1 MTQGSRLTFRGS
13 PLQENPK
20 QALFLARFPEVVTT
34 SLNRREC
41 ERPHPARGHRA
52 KAPALQRGF
61 RIGVTLWRLTLSAS
75 QPHEFR
81 FLRSLFCST
90 LPERSS
96 FSVPL
101 GPSRRNILMAAQRL
115 R

>member
-41 ERPHPARGHRA
+41 ERLHPARDHSA
-52 KAPALQRGF
+52 KAPALQRVF
-61 RIGVTLWRLTLSAS
+61 RIAITLWRLRLSPS
-75 QPHEFR
+75 QPHEFHY
-81 FLRSLFCST
+81 LRLLFCSA
-90 LPERSS
+90 LPVRRSL
-96 FSVPL
+96 SVPL
-101 GPSRRNILMAAQRL
+101 EPSRRNILIAAQRL